1 MDNTT
6 LCIKVLKFGL
16 EKMPRYDFK
25 CNTCTEVTETTEN
38 IPPVCETCYETMIRV
53 WSVPAV
59 KFNGTGFYSTG
70 G

>member
-1 MDNTT
+1 MDSIT

-25 CNTCTEVTETTEN
+25 CETCTEIIETTDN
-38 IPPVCETCYETMIRV
+38 IPPVCTTCNGTMTRV
-53 WSVPAV
+53 WSTVAV
-59 KFNGTGFYSTG
+59 KFNGSGFYSTG